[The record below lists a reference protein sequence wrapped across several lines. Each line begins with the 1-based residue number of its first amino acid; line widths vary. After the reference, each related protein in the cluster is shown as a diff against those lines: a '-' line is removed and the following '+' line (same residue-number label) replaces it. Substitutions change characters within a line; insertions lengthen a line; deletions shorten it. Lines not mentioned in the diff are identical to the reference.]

1 MDVME
6 ETLEQPTD
14 GFIKIISQMRLV
26 LHIKL
31 LGTIMVLGAVLKLN
45 ARRANKKDATSLV
58 ILKFILSVSTGS
70 S

>member
-45 ARRANKKDATSLV
+45 ARRANKKDVTSLV